1 MNKLS
6 ALEKN
11 TKIHI
16 MKTNKISHHR
26 KARTNK
32 KHKGSPQK
40 QIKKKTP
47 TKNAFLSLLLF
58 NLKKHTPEQFLTAI
72 AVRVLIV
79 EFQSPFLTISFD
91 INRESAISR
100 LFIVHLQ
107 Y

>member
-1 MNKLS
+1 
-6 ALEKN
+6 
-11 TKIHI
+11 

-40 QIKKKTP
+40 QIKKNP

-58 NLKKHTPEQFLTAI
+58 NLKKHTPELFLTAI